1 MTRIPKSVPATNQRG
16 IPSTVIY
23 KTIGIPQ
30 PTLSYWIR
38 TGLISPSIRIGKR
51 GRFSRNEWGTTLLS
65 YNDFLELKTIVS
77 LRDKGL
83 SVSRVRKVLDYL
95 RNRKY
100 ALDEVDYVTDGK
112 SFFIRLPESGDGV
125 MDILSSEN
133 QLVLFKW
140 GEIVRF
146 CQETFKSKSIDMGK

>member
-1 MTRIPKSVPATNQRG
+1 MTHIPKSVPATNQRG

-23 KTIGIPQ
+23 QTLGIPQ

-83 SVSRVRKVLDYL
+83 SVRRIRKVLEELRKRNYSLDDLDYI
-95 RNRKY
+95 
-100 ALDEVDYVTDGK
+100 TDGK
-112 SFFIRLPESGDGV
+112 GFFIRLPDTREGIV
-125 MDILSSEN
+125 DILSNGS
-133 QLVLFKW
+133 QLFLFEW

-146 CQETFKSKSIDMGK
+146 CQETFESNSIDVEE